1 MYVGRG
7 KARHGG
13 RATADG
19 GRKAENAK
27 RTRKTRQGRTEENP
41 WQKQLQ
47 TEALFFTKTSYVS
60 LFIRCSFSC
69 DIRQT
74 LLNGLTSAWPSE
86 QENLVLVALTKS

>member
-1 MYVGRG
+1 MIVVISGRG

-19 GRKAENAK
+19 GRETENAK
-27 RTRKTRQGRTEENP
+27 RTRKTRQGRAEENP

-47 TEALFFTKTSYVS
+47 TEALIFAKASYVS

-69 DIRQT
+69 DILQSPSV
-74 LLNGLTSAWPSE
+74 GLATARASDE
-86 QENLVLVALTKS
+86 Q